1 VTGNAGFVHNGAN
14 GNAVL
19 RWWPVIVFVL
29 VNAVGLGAI
38 AWQVKD
44 TAKEVGDIKATMVTS
59 KEWSMR
65 QSQRDDQIGRV
76 ELDVVEVKRR
86 LETVERAVR

>member
-19 RWWPVIVFVL
+19 RWWPVIVFAI
-29 VNAVGLGAI
+29 VNLFGLGAI
-38 AWQVKD
+38 AWQVAD
-44 TAKEVGDIKATMVTS
+44 TTEEVRKVKETMVTS
-59 KEWSMR
+59 REWSVR
-65 QSQRDDQIGRV
+65 QDQRDDQIGLLRV
-76 ELDVVEVKRR
+76 DVVEVKRR

>member
-19 RWWPVIVFVL
+19 RWWPVIVFAI
-29 VNAVGLGAI
+29 VNLLGLGAI
-38 AWQVKD
+38 AWQVAD
-44 TAKEVGDIKATMVTS
+44 TTEEVRRVKETMVTS
-59 KEWSMR
+59 REWSVR
-65 QSQRDDQIGRV
+65 QDQRDDQIGLLRV
-76 ELDVVEVKRR
+76 DVVEVKRR